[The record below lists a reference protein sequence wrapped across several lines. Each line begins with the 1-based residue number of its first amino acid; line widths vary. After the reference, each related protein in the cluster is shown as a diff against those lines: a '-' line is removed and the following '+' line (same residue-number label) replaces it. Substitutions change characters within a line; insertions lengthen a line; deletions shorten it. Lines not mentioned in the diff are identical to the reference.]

1 VHDPSTGGGP
11 GLGPL
16 RRFTWWSLAGV
27 TVLSLVPVLGPPFL
41 EPGVP
46 PWARATAAAAMAA
59 TATAVLVLFG
69 RRLAGAPH
77 DRLPLGWAALGCGGA
92 VVLGGLLWS
101 SRDDA
106 WSVAP
111 AVMVPLVA
119 MFLPA
124 RRAWALVAATAVL
137 LAVPGSLEGSGPS
150 AVLFPPGL
158 LVVVTWVV
166 FGMLWTWDVAGR
178 LDGARELAARLAV
191 AQERLRFAAELHDIQ
206 GHHLQVI
213 ALKGELAAR
222 LAGTDPDRA
231 AAEMR
236 QVQDLALSALRDTR
250 AVVQGYRR
258 TSLDEEI
265 ANAAG
270 VLASAGIRVGT
281 DVGPAAEERPLAD
294 DARALFGLVV
304 REATTNVLRHSRARS
319 VGIVMDTADGRIR
332 LRVRSDRPTGGDGG
346 TGTGLRSLA
355 ERLKAAGGTL
365 DWERGSAHFTV
376 TAALP
381 LDGTNG

>member
-1 VHDPSTGGGP
+1 
-11 GLGPL
+11 
-16 RRFTWWSLAGV
+16 
-27 TVLSLVPVLGPPFL
+27 
-41 EPGVP
+41 
-46 PWARATAAAAMAA
+46 
-59 TATAVLVLFG
+59 
-69 RRLAGAPH
+69 
-77 DRLPLGWAALGCGGA
+77 
-92 VVLGGLLWS
+92 
-101 SRDDA
+101 
-106 WSVAP
+106 
-111 AVMVPLVA
+111 
-119 MFLPA
+119 
-124 RRAWALVAATAVL
+124 
-137 LAVPGSLEGSGPS
+137 
-150 AVLFPPGL
+150 
-158 LVVVTWVV
+158 
-166 FGMLWTWDVAGR
+166 
-178 LDGARELAARLAV
+178 
-191 AQERLRFAAELHDIQ
+191 
-206 GHHLQVI
+206 VI

-270 VLASAGIRVGT
+270 VLASAGIRVST
-281 DVGPAAEERPLAD
+281 DVGPAAEERPLAN
-294 DARALFGLVV
+294 DARGLLGLVV

-355 ERLKAAGGTL
+355 ERLEAVGGTL

>member
-1 VHDPSTGGGP
+1 MHDPSRGGP
-11 GLGPL
+11 RLAPL
-16 RRFTWWSLAGV
+16 RRFTWWSLAGA

-46 PWARATAAAAMAA
+46 ALARVTASVAMAA
-59 TATAVLVLFG
+59 TAVSVLVLFG
-69 RRLAGAPH
+69 RRLAGPPH
-77 DRLPLGWAALGCGGA
+77 GRVPLGWAALGCTGA
-92 VVLGGLLWS
+92 AVLGGLLWIS
-101 SRDDA
+101 HDDGV

-119 MFLPA
+119 MFLPP
-124 RRAWALVAATAVL
+124 RRACALIAAAAVL
-137 LAVPGSLEGSGPS
+137 LAIPGAFEGAGPS

-158 LVVVTWVV
+158 LVVLTWVV
-166 FGMLWTWDVAGR
+166 FGMLWTWDVTER

-222 LAGTDPDRA
+222 LAGTDPVRA
-231 AAEMR
+231 TAEMR
-236 QVQDLALSALRDTR
+236 QVQDLARDALRDTR

-265 ANAAG
+265 TNAAG
-270 VLASAGIRVGT
+270 VLTSAGIRVRT
-281 DVGPAAEERPLAD
+281 DIGPAAQDRPLPD
-294 DARALFGLVV
+294 DTRALLGFVV

-319 VGIVMDTADGRIR
+319 VGIGLDAAAGRVR
-332 LRVRSDRPTGGDGG
+332 LRVRSDRPVGRDGG

-355 ERLKAAGGTL
+355 ERLEAAGGTL
-365 DWERGSAHFTV
+365 GWESGSAHFTV